1 MRLILSIL
9 FFSTSLQLSA
19 QFLYPSDTLNKKRL
33 TGVIATEAVGYGSSL
48 FLLNSLW
55 YQYYDR
61 EKFHFFND
69 NPEWLQMDKA
79 GHVMT
84 SYYMGQVG
92 YDVLRWSGVKKKQS
106 LLYGATLGSFYL
118 LSMEVL
124 DGFSSDW
131 GFSWGDIVAN
141 TIGTGLF
148 VSQEALWDEQ
158 KIVMKFSS
166 HTTPYASYRPEVLGY
181 NIAERIMKDYNGQT
195 YWLSANIASFLPEGN
210 TFIPW
215 LNLAIGYG
223 GEEMISGRIEDQGIY
238 SGVFNRYRQYYLSL
252 DVDFTRIP
260 VQKTWLKPI
269 LRALNIIKIPF
280 PALEYSSRGVKIHGL
295 YF

>member
-19 QFLYPSDTLNKKRL
+19 QFLHPSDTLNKKRL

-48 FLLNSLW
+48 LLLNSLW

-79 GHVMT
+79 GHLMT

-118 LSMEVL
+118 LSMEIL

-141 TIGTGLF
+141 TVGTGLF
-148 VSQEALWDEQ
+148 VSQEALWEEQ

-166 HTTPYASYRPEVLGY
+166 HNTPYASYRPEVLGY
-181 NIAERIMKDYNGQT
+181 NMAERIMKDYNGQT
-195 YWLSANIASFLPEGN
+195 YWLSANVASFLPEGN

-215 LNLAIGYG
+215 LNLAIGYS
-223 GEEMISGRIEDQGIY
+223 GEEMISGRTEDQGIY

>member
-1 MRLILSIL
+1 M
-9 FFSTSLQLSA
+9 SA
-19 QFLYPSDTLNKKRL
+19 QFFHQSDTLNRARL
-33 TGVIATEAVGYGSSL
+33 TGVIATESVGYGSSL

-79 GHVMT
+79 GHIMT

-92 YDVLRWSGVKKKQS
+92 YEMLRWSGAKKKHS
-106 LLYGATLGSFYL
+106 LLFGATLGSFYL

-131 GFSWGDIVAN
+131 GFSWGDIIAN
-141 TIGTGLF
+141 GIGTGLF
-148 VSQEALWDEQ
+148 ISQEAIWDKQ
-158 KIVMKFSS
+158 KVVVKFSS
-166 HTTPYASYRPEVLGY
+166 HYSPYASYRPEVLGY
-181 NIAERIMKDYNGQT
+181 NSAERIMKDYNGQT
-195 YWLSANIASFLPEGN
+195 YWISGNIASFLPQGN
-210 TFIPW
+210 SFIPW
-215 LNLAIGYG
+215 LNIAVGYS
-223 GEEMISGRIEDQGIY
+223 GEEMIAGRPEDEGIY

-252 DVDFTRIP
+252 DIDFTRIP
-260 VQKTWLKPI
+260 VQKPWLKPI
-269 LRALNIIKIPF
+269 LRALNIIKVPF
-280 PALEYSSRGVKIHGL
+280 PAIEFSKNGAKIHGL